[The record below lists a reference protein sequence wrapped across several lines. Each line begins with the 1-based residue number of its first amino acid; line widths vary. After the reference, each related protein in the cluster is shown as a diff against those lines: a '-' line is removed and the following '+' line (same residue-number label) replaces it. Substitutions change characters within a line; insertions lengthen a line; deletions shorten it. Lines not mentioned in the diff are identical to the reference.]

1 MKILSHINESKFII
15 KQNNKYFLV
24 SLIKNEAIEIEDPN
38 EIYRQG
44 YWEKFNDNLSDK
56 KNKKIN
62 ELIKNSL
69 QIPKIMV

>member
-56 KNKKIN
+56 KIKKIN

-69 QIPKIMV
+69 QIPKIMI